1 MRSTAV
7 TVALGVAF
15 ITSALVLAGCQKK
28 QETAASGRRVITTN
42 IPQNESGKRA
52 RVLDRIG
59 TAVIEKMLVGI
70 QLGPDGNVSEQQT
83 VVPEGDPVYVT
94 LRLHDSP
101 VGLRTGAVWYDEHDQ
116 QIAREQKD
124 MNGTKVAT
132 FALSQKLAPGKY
144 HVRGYWGGNIAD
156 DRDFVV
162 VAKSKRSK

>member
-1 MRSTAV
+1 MRST
-7 TVALGVAF
+7 VALIVTLVTG
-15 ITSALVLAGCQKK
+15 ALVLAGCQKK
-28 QETAASGRRVITTN
+28 PETAGPHGVLTTTN

-52 RVLDRIG
+52 SVIDRVG

-70 QLGPDGNVSEQQT
+70 QLGPDGTVSEQQT
-83 VVPEGDPVYVT
+83 AVPEGDPVYVT

-101 VGLRTGAVWYDEHDQ
+101 VGLRTGAVWYDAHDQ

-156 DRDFVV
+156 DRSFVV